1 VARELDDEVAGAIAK
16 AVQAAAGD
24 HPDELG
30 RVLRW
35 GRDRLRSQTVERAPI
50 ERSGWFLQPALDGS
64 GGRSYGEHTA
74 VDFAVLETATRPGPP
89 TARPRPLRR
98 PRPRPPPVR

>member
-1 VARELDDEVAGAIAK
+1 VARELDDEVDGAIAQ

-24 HPDELG
+24 RPDALG

-35 GRDRLRSQTVERAPI
+35 GRDRLRPHTVERAPI

-64 GGRSYGEHTA
+64 GVRSYGEHTA

-89 TARPRPLRR
+89 TAPTATARR
-98 PRPRPPPVR
+98 PRPRPPAR